1 MRKSIEQ
8 HLDYVKNETL
18 TVELEFSTF
27 DGDAVILNGHATK
40 IKISKV

>member
-1 MRKSIEQ
+1 
-8 HLDYVKNETL
+8 
-18 TVELEFSTF
+18 VELEFNTF